1 MIIEK
6 ILSKSKQL
14 MGKGNVN
21 GALGLLTNN
30 MSNGTLPL
38 SNDTLLVLHV
48 KYPEQQEVHNEA
60 LLQDSVHSI
69 VYDDIENCGPSG
81 HDADN
86 WRRILVS
93 KSVSSCSLDL
103 QKSLANFVKNLCI
116 KNIHAT
122 DNVIESRLEAF
133 MES

>member
-21 GALGLLTNN
+21 GALGLLINN

-48 KYPEQQEVHNEA
+48 KYPEQ
-60 LLQDSVHSI
+60 
-69 VYDDIENCGPSG
+69 
-81 HDADN
+81 
-86 WRRILVS
+86 
-93 KSVSSCSLDL
+93 
-103 QKSLANFVKNLCI
+103 
-116 KNIHAT
+116 
-122 DNVIESRLEAF
+122 
-133 MES
+133 

>member
-1 MIIEK
+1 M
-6 ILSKSKQL
+6 SKSKQL

-21 GALGLLTNN
+21 GALQLLTNN

-69 VYDDIENCGPSG
+69 VYDDIEKSIGNEMKVAIKSKGGRGPSR
-81 HDADN
+81 HEADN
-86 WRRILVS
+86 
-93 KSVSSCSLDL
+93 
-103 QKSLANFVKNLCI
+103 
-116 KNIHAT
+116 
-122 DNVIESRLEAF
+122 
-133 MES
+133 

>member
-1 MIIEK
+1 
-6 ILSKSKQL
+6 

-60 LLQDSVHSI
+60 LLQDSVQSI
-69 VYDDIENCGPSG
+69 VYDDIEKSIGNESG
-81 HDADN
+81 H
-86 WRRILVS
+86 
-93 KSVSSCSLDL
+93 K
-103 QKSLANFVKNLCI
+103 I
-116 KNIHAT
+116 KRWLWSIRA
-122 DNVIESRLEAF
+122 
-133 MES
+133 

>member
-21 GALGLLTNN
+21 VALGLLTNN

-48 KYPEQQEVHNEA
+48 KYPEQQEVHNET

-69 VYDDIENCGPSG
+69 VYDDIEKSIGNEIG
-81 HDADN
+81 H
-86 WRRILVS
+86 
-93 KSVSSCSLDL
+93 K
-103 QKSLANFVKNLCI
+103 I
-116 KNIHAT
+116 KRWLWSIR
-122 DNVIESRLEAF
+122 V
-133 MES
+133 

>member
-6 ILSKSKQL
+6 ILSKSKQV
-14 MGKGNVN
+14 MGEGNVN

-38 SNDTLLVLHV
+38 SNNTLLLLHV

-69 VYDDIENCGPSG
+69 VHDDME
-81 HDADN
+81 
-86 WRRILVS
+86 
-93 KSVSSCSLDL
+93 
-103 QKSLANFVKNLCI
+103 
-116 KNIHAT
+116 KNI
-122 DNVIESRLEAF
+122 DNEIGHKIKRWLWSIRA
-133 MES
+133 

>member
-21 GALGLLTNN
+21 GALGLLANN

-48 KYPEQQEVHNEA
+48 KYLEQQEVHNEA

-69 VYDDIENCGPSG
+69 VYDDIEKSIGNESG
-81 HDADN
+81 H
-86 WRRILVS
+86 
-93 KSVSSCSLDL
+93 K
-103 QKSLANFVKNLCI
+103 I
-116 KNIHAT
+116 KRWLWSIRA
-122 DNVIESRLEAF
+122 
-133 MES
+133 